1 MGALGSPAAVTTRIV
16 QLHFGRHVHP
26 IYREQLHAV
35 PPGWAY
41 LSTHPALTEA
51 TTPTKRVVQQGRLA
65 GASRLAERIGGRV
78 VSEAGYVHRVHAKAR
93 PSATIIHSCE
103 RLLRDAPLPYVV
115 DLEHGLLFTIY
126 HRAALER
133 PWAVRTLE
141 RAFLDERLRFL
152 LPWSDAARRSVL
164 AMISE
169 EAAEAVAPK
178 LRVVS
183 PAIRVAAER
192 PRERGDGPLRVL
204 FIGTAFFEKGAIPA
218 VEALREVRR
227 RHDVTLDL
235 VSFVPEEWARR
246 WADEPGLT
254 LHAPGG
260 TDLVQRLYAQSDALL
275 FPSHMDTFGYVVLE
289 AMAHGLPVIAPDHL
303 AYRETVRE
311 DVSGLLFP
319 AENMLWLEDTSC
331 RFRHTIPVP
340 KRYHRELAN
349 PSAGY
354 VRGMAAALERLAAD
368 RDLHATLAAGALAS
382 VRDGHLSMAHR
393 RDLLAGI
400 YGAAAEPL

>member
-1 MGALGSPAAVTTRIV
+1 MAVTTRIV

-35 PPGWAY
+35 PSGWSY
-41 LSTHPALTEA
+41 VSTHPALTES

-65 GASRLAERIGGRV
+65 GATRLAEQVGGRV
-78 VSEAGYVHRVHAKAR
+78 ISEAGYVHRVRARAR
-93 PSATIIHSCE
+93 PGATIIHSCE
-103 RLLRDAPLPYVV
+103 RLLRAAPLPYVV

-126 HRAALER
+126 QRAALER
-133 PWAVRTLE
+133 PWARRTLE
-141 RAFLDERLRFL
+141 RAFLDESLRFL
-152 LPWSDAARRSVL
+152 LPWSDAARQSVL
-164 AMISE
+164 AMLSDDV
-169 EAAEAVAPK
+169 AEKVAPK

-192 PRERGDGPLRVL
+192 PRERASGPLRVL
-204 FIGTAFFEKGAIPA
+204 FIGTAFHEKGAVPA

-235 VSFVPEEWARR
+235 VSFVPDEWARR

-260 TDLVQRLYAQSDALL
+260 TDVVQRLYGRSDVLL

-303 AYRETVRE
+303 AYRETVR
-311 DVSGLLFP
+311 DGVSGLLFP
-319 AENMLWLEDTSC
+319 AENMLWREDTTC

-340 KRYHRELAN
+340 RSYLRELAN
-349 PSAGY
+349 PSPGY
-354 VRGMAAALERLAAD
+354 VRGMAAALERMAED
-368 RDLHATLAAGALAS
+368 SDLHAALAAEALES
-382 VRDGHLSMAHR
+382 VRAGHLSIAHR
-393 RDLLAGI
+393 KALLAEI
-400 YGAAAEPL
+400 YEATA

>member
-1 MGALGSPAAVTTRIV
+1 M
-16 QLHFGRHVHP
+16 HP

-41 LSTHPALTEA
+41 VSSHPAMTQS

-78 VSEAGYVHRVHAKAR
+78 LSEAGYVHRVRVKAR
-93 PSATIIHSCE
+93 PDTTIIHSCE
-103 RLLRDAPLPYVV
+103 RLLRDPPRPYVV

-133 PWAVRTLE
+133 PWAVRALE

-164 AMISE
+164 AMISD
-169 EAAEAVAPK
+169 EAGERVAPK

-183 PAIRVAAER
+183 PAIRPAAET
-192 PRERGDGPLRVL
+192 PRERPEGPLRVL
-204 FIGTAFFEKGAIPA
+204 FVGTAFHEKGAVPA
-218 VEALREVRR
+218 VEALRAARR
-227 RHDVTLDL
+227 SHEVTLDL

-246 WADEPGLT
+246 WAGEPGLT

-260 TDLVQRLYAQSDALL
+260 TDLIQRLYAQSDALL

-303 AYRETVRE
+303 AYAETVLDGR
-311 DVSGLLFP
+311 SGLLFP
-319 AENMLWLEDTSC
+319 PENMLYLEDTSC
-331 RFRHTIPVP
+331 RFRHIIPAP
-340 KRYHRELAN
+340 ARYLRELAN
-349 PSAGY
+349 PSAAY
-354 VRGMAAALERLAAD
+354 VSGIAAALERLAAD
-368 RDLHATLAAGALAS
+368 RDLYATLAAGALTS

-393 RDLLAGI
+393 RDLLAEI

>member
-1 MGALGSPAAVTTRIV
+1 MAERRV

-35 PPGWAY
+35 PAGWAY
-41 LSTHPALTEA
+41 VSTHPALTEE

-65 GASRLAERIGGRV
+65 GAGRLAERLGGRV
-78 VSEAGYVHRVHAKAR
+78 VSEAGYVHRVRAHAR
-93 PSATIIHSCE
+93 PAVAMIHSCE
-103 RLLRDAPLPYVV
+103 RLLRDAPVPYVV
-115 DLEHGLLFTIY
+115 DLEHGLVFTIY

-133 PWAVRTLE
+133 PWARRALE
-141 RAFLDERLRFL
+141 RSLLDERLRFL

-164 AMISE
+164 GMISDD
-169 EAAEAVAPK
+169 AAERVAPK

-183 PAIRVAAER
+183 PAIRPAAETPHER
-192 PRERGDGPLRVL
+192 PDGPLRVL
-204 FIGTAFFEKGAIPA
+204 FVGTAFQEKGAVPA
-218 VEALREVRR
+218 VEALRQARR

-235 VSFVPEEWARR
+235 VSFIPEAWARR

-260 TDLVQRLYAQSDALL
+260 TDLVQRLYRRSDVLL

-303 AYRETVRE
+303 AYRETVR
-311 DVSGLLFP
+311 DGVSGMLFP
-319 AENMLWLEDTSC
+319 AENMLYLDDTTC
-331 RFRHTIPVP
+331 RFRHIIPAP
-340 KRYHRELAN
+340 RSYLRALEN
-349 PSAGY
+349 PSPGY
-354 VRGMAAALERLAAD
+354 VRGIAGALERLAGD

-382 VRDGHLSMAHR
+382 VRTGHLSMAHR
-393 RDLLAGI
+393 KALLGEI
-400 YGAAAEPL
+400 YGATVAGA

>member
-1 MGALGSPAAVTTRIV
+1 MAERRV

-41 LSTHPALTEA
+41 VSSHPAMTQA

-78 VSEAGYVHRVHAKAR
+78 ISEAGYVHRVRATAR
-93 PSATIIHSCE
+93 PGATIIHSCE
-103 RLLRDAPLPYVV
+103 RLLRDPPLPYVV

-133 PWAVRTLE
+133 PWAIRTLE
-141 RAFLDERLRFL
+141 RSFLDARLRFL
-152 LPWSDAARRSVL
+152 LPWSEAARRSVL
-164 AMISE
+164 AMIPE
-169 EAAEAVAPK
+169 EAAERVAPK

-183 PAIRVAAER
+183 PAIRPAAET
-192 PRERGDGPLRVL
+192 PRERRDGPLRVL
-204 FIGTAFFEKGAIPA
+204 FVGTAFQEKGAVPA
-218 VEALREVRR
+218 VEALRAARR
-227 RHDVTLDL
+227 SHDVTLDL
-235 VSFVPEEWARR
+235 VSFVPEAWARR
-246 WADEPGLT
+246 WEGEPGLT

-260 TDLVQRLYAQSDALL
+260 TDLVQRLYRQSDALL

-303 AYRETVRE
+303 AYAETVR
-311 DVSGLLFP
+311 DGRSGLLFP
-319 AENMLWLEDTSC
+319 PENMLYLDDTTC
-331 RFRHTIPVP
+331 RFRHIIPAP
-340 KRYHRELAN
+340 ARYLRELEN

-354 VRGMAAALERLAAD
+354 VAGIAVALGRLAGD
-368 RDLHATLAAGALAS
+368 RDLYATLSAGALAS
-382 VRDGHLSMAHR
+382 VRTGHLSMGHR

-400 YGAAAEPL
+400 YGAAAEPR